1 MRNRYKQ
8 CQACITNYD
17 ILYRCRY
24 DGDNTWYFLCEN
36 CLIEIK
42 NKYQD
47 SYQYGGTWKAMKK
60 K

>member
-1 MRNRYKQ
+1 MRNRDKH

-24 DGDNTWYFLCEN
+24 GGESAWYFLCEN